1 MKKVLILLTLVLA
14 PMSFAQANNDSDLN
28 LTKEQKRK
36 ILKKFDKD
44 GDKKLNDQERAAAK
58 RALQKRS
65 NENWCGTINDG
76 MPSSE
81 PILEYAH

>member
-65 NENWCGTINDG
+65 NEN
-76 MPSSE
+76 
-81 PILEYAH
+81 